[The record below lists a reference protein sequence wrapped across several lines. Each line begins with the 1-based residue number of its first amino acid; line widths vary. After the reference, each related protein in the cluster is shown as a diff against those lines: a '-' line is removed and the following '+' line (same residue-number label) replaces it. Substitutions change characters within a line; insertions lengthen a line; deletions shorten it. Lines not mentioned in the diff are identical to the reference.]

1 MKLNTIL
8 PILAISIAS
17 QAAFAN
23 HTPTHQYSSMM
34 MEMKSGMF
42 KGVEANTG
50 SVSLFKEAGKYHL
63 KVSDDFKVPGTP
75 APHWQVI
82 DGSGNTYLLQRFTIA
97 GDKMNREIT
106 LPSYIKSVSKVQ
118 VWCSFAE
125 VNLGEAKFSKTISL
139 K

>member
-8 PILAISIAS
+8 PVLAISIAA
-17 QAAFAN
+17 QAANAN
-23 HTPTHQYSSMM
+23 HTPTHQNSSM

-42 KGVEANTG
+42 KGVEANSG
-50 SVSLFKEAGKYHL
+50 SVSLSKQGGKYHL
-63 KVSDDFKVPGTP
+63 KVSDDFKIPTSP

-82 DGSGNTYLLQRFTIA
+82 DGKGNTFLLQRFTIV
-97 GDKMNREIT
+97 GDKSNRDIT
-106 LPSYIKSVSKVQ
+106 LPSYITSVSKVQ

-125 VNLGEAKFSKTISL
+125 VNLGEAKFARTITL